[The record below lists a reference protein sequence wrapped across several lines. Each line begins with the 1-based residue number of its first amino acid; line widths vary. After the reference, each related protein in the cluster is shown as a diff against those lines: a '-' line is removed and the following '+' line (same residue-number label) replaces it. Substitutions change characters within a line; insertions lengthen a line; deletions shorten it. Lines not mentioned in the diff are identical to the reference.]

1 VAIKNEQNS
10 WDLGSAAKTARKT
23 AEKLGYTKNHAVS
36 NFLDFAE
43 IMSEFV
49 LTPIEA
55 FDRWLQMVNSTNS
68 DPISRLK
75 PDALPEAETPES
87 AGS

>member
-1 VAIKNEQNS
+1 MAIKNEQNS
-10 WDLGSAAKTARKT
+10 WDLGSAARTARKT
-23 AEKLGYTKNHAVS
+23 AEKLGYTKDHAVS

-49 LTPIEA
+49 LTPTEA
-55 FDRWLQMVNSTNS
+55 FDRWLRMIDSTNS
-68 DPISRLK
+68 APISRLK
-75 PDALPEAETPES
+75 PDALPETEAPES